1 MSLRE
6 WLIIIGALLILGV
19 IVDGLRRMHRARQ
32 ESLEIARGMGS
43 GDIGQTPIDDDYNSE
58 LPNGG
63 ARVVGGDRPP
73 ASTPREKREPTWSAG
88 TEESPDVAAPDG
100 SDAAPQQETGRSE
113 AQAASGQSAADTPA
127 DTESITASDDD
138 GILGPARVR
147 KTAENSAEAA
157 GSGDQGDRSA
167 TAGMNPGQLWQKIRD
182 GAVRVG
188 EAAMPSDRD
197 AGEAAPPHEV
207 PAVEE
212 PEADAGPARSEE
224 RPLAGAN
231 RPDAEEVVVVN
242 VHCRDGDRYQGP
254 ALQKLLEACGME
266 FGDLGIYHRHEEP
279 DTRSPVQ
286 FSVASAVAPGTLR
299 PEEIES
305 LETPGVSFFMSLPGP
320 RDPVQA
326 FDYMLETAQTL
337 ARNLG
342 GELRDENHSVMTT
355 QTIEHGRQR
364 IREFERKRRTAAK
377 A

>member
-63 ARVVGGDRPP
+63 ARVVGGMGEAESSP
-73 ASTPREKREPTWSAG
+73 ARREPTVSDEVPRSTTATG
-88 TEESPDVAAPDG
+88 SVGSEHRSEPVMDEPSREEAPEPVAA
-100 SDAAPQQETGRSE
+100 A
-113 AQAASGQSAADTPA
+113 
-127 DTESITASDDD
+127 ESITASDDD
-138 GILGPARVR
+138 GILGPARVSQ
-147 KTAENSAEAA
+147 KSATDTADS
-157 GSGDQGDRSA
+157 GTSDSGDGGGRLASA
-167 TAGMNPGQLWQKIRD
+167 GANAGQLWQKLRE
-182 GAVRVG
+182 GAARVG
-188 EAAMPSDRD
+188 EAATPSDKGARQ
-197 AGEAAPPHEV
+197 ASEQAPNVQPD
-207 PAVEE
+207 PA
-212 PEADAGPARSEE
+212 PDTDE

-242 VHCRDGDRYQGP
+242 VHCRDEDRYQGK
-254 ALQKLLEACGME
+254 ALQTLLEACGME

-299 PEEIES
+299 PEEIDA

-320 RDPVQA
+320 REPVQA

-355 QTIEHGRQR
+355 QTIEHCRQR
-364 IREFERKRRTAAK
+364 IREFERKRRSVK

>member
-6 WLIIIGALLILGV
+6 WLIIIGALVILGV

-43 GDIGQTPIDDDYNSE
+43 GDIGQTPIDDGYNSE

-63 ARVVGGDRPP
+63 ARPVGGDKPS
-73 ASTPREKREPTWSAG
+73 ASAPRREPTVSDDA
-88 TEESPDVAAPDG
+88 EESSATA
-100 SDAAPQQETGRSE
+100 STETSSR
-113 AQAASGQSAADTPA
+113 QSVGGDTA

-138 GILGPARVR
+138 GILGPARAH
-147 KTAENSAEAA
+147 KASDTASDPET
-157 GSGDQGDRSA
+157 GSEGARSDA
-167 TAGMNPGQLWQKIRD
+167 SGTNAGQLWQKIRD
-182 GAVRVG
+182 GAARVG
-188 EAAMPSDRD
+188 EAAMPSDRESV
-197 AGEAAPPHEV
+197 EANSDQTASSATGPEQASAP
-207 PAVEE
+207 ASADE
-212 PEADAGPARSEE
+212 PL
-224 RPLAGAN
+224 LAGAN
-231 RPDAEEVVVVN
+231 RPEAEEVVVVN
-242 VHCRDGDRYQGP
+242 VHCRGEGRYQGQ

-299 PEEIES
+299 PEEMET

-320 RDPVQA
+320 REPVQA
-326 FDYMLETAQTL
+326 FNFMLETAQTL

-342 GELRDENHSVMTT
+342 GELRDENRSVMTT
-355 QTIEHGRQR
+355 QTTEHCRQR
-364 IREFERKRRTAAK
+364 IREYERKRRSAAK

>member
-63 ARVVGGDRPP
+63 ARPVGGDRPS
-73 ASTPREKREPTWSAG
+73 ASEPRREPTLSDNVEAPSANA
-88 TEESPDVAAPDG
+88 TEASTATSPRQ
-100 SDAAPQQETGRSE
+100 S
-113 AQAASGQSAADTPA
+113 SGGATAE
-127 DTESITASDDD
+127 TESITASDDD
-138 GILGPARVR
+138 GILGPARVH
-147 KTAENSAEAA
+147 KASETASDPET
-157 GSGDQGDRSA
+157 GDDGARSA
-167 TAGMNPGQLWQKIRD
+167 ASGTNAGQLWQKIRD
-182 GAVRVG
+182 GAARVG
-188 EAAMPSDRD
+188 EAAMPSEKESP
-197 AGEAAPPHEV
+197 EATTGQEASS
-207 PAVEE
+207 ATE
-212 PEADAGPARSEE
+212 PEQATAPASSDEP
-224 RPLAGAN
+224 PLAGAN
-231 RPDAEEVVVVN
+231 RPEAEEVVVVN
-242 VHCRDGDRYQGP
+242 VHCRGEDRYQGR
-254 ALQKLLEACGME
+254 ALQKLLDACGME

-299 PEEIES
+299 PEEMET

-326 FDYMLETAQTL
+326 FDFMLETAQAL

-355 QTIEHGRQR
+355 QTIEHCRQR
-364 IREFERKRRTAAK
+364 IREYERKRRSAIK